1 MQPID
6 LQIVVVFHNS
16 PPTFNVFIGS
26 IQMGFSFVWL
36 SLLLMA
42 WITSKTVLS
51 LSIGSSEGTVNVNG
65 TASIGFVDEDFI
77 CATLDWWPR
86 EKCDYGNC
94 SWGQTSLINLDL
106 NNKILFNAVKAFSP
120 LKLRLGGTLQD
131 KVRYQKISDQE
142 PCSNFTK
149 DTSVMFGFT
158 DGCFTMSRWD
168 QLNIFFKNSGAKVM
182 FGLNALS
189 GRKINPNGTT
199 YGAWDSSDAESL
211 MRYTANRGY
220 VIHGW
225 ELGNELSGTG
235 IGTSIKAKQYA
246 TDTIA
251 LQKLVQKIYDG
262 FQEKPMVLG
271 PGGFFDANWFN
282 EYVLEAST
290 SLQAITQHVY
300 NLGPGVDEHLVEKIL
315 DPSYLD
321 GGSQPFRDLQNIL
334 KKHGTSMVAWVG
346 EAGGAYNSGRNLVSN
361 AFVFGFWYLDQ
372 LGMASTY
379 DTKTYCR
386 QTLIGGNY
394 GLLDTTTFLPNPDYY
409 SALLWHRLMGRHVL
423 STRFIGTNKI
433 RSYAHCSKTS
443 AGMTVLLIN
452 LDGLKTTNIGLSFEN
467 ATTIV
472 KSIQHEPK
480 HTQKSKFS
488 KMLRNPKF
496 AEATRDEYHLTVKNG
511 DLHSQTVLLNGNE
524 LLVNSSGIIP
534 LLEPIKQNFSSPI
547 TVAPFSIVF
556 VHIPSIHVPACI

>member
-1 MQPID
+1 
-6 LQIVVVFHNS
+6 
-16 PPTFNVFIGS
+16 
-26 IQMGFSFVWL
+26 
-36 SLLLMA
+36 MA

-409 SALLWHRLMGRHVL
+409 RDDGALDQPRW
-423 STRFIGTNKI
+423 S
-433 RSYAHCSKTS
+433 
-443 AGMTVLLIN
+443 
-452 LDGLKTTNIGLSFEN
+452 
-467 ATTIV
+467 
-472 KSIQHEPK
+472 
-480 HTQKSKFS
+480 
-488 KMLRNPKF
+488 
-496 AEATRDEYHLTVKNG
+496 
-511 DLHSQTVLLNGNE
+511 
-524 LLVNSSGIIP
+524 
-534 LLEPIKQNFSSPI
+534 
-547 TVAPFSIVF
+547 
-556 VHIPSIHVPACI
+556 